1 MTIILKK
8 MNDILKIRIEEA
20 AINGSKNYD
29 PNISMYSQGKQVG
42 YIRGFNEGA
51 EYALSHQFISVEDAL
66 PEYNKAVLIIDK
78 TGIEGNGVYFN
89 HRSNNPIVNTYENGF
104 CDIGLSEVMYWCE
117 VPKFE
122 TKNAIKRIR

>member
-1 MTIILKK
+1 MNEILKK
-8 MNDILKIRIEEA
+8 RIEEA
-20 AINGSKNYD
+20 AYSACRDIADISLREQ
-29 PNISMYSQGKQVG
+29 NIFSIKL
-42 YIRGFNEGA
+42 GA
-51 EYALSHQFISVEDAL
+51 EYALSHQFISVDEAL

-122 TKNAIKRIR
+122 TRKK

>member
-1 MTIILKK
+1 
-8 MNDILKIRIEEA
+8 MNDILKKRIEEA
-20 AINGSKNYD
+20 AVEHAESIPQSDERKE
-29 PNISMYSQGKQVG
+29 YSREDF
-42 YIRGFNEGA
+42 IAGA
-51 EYALSHQFISVEDAL
+51 YYALSHQWISVEESL

-122 TKNAIKRIR
+122 TRKK

>member
-1 MTIILKK
+1 MNEILKK
-8 MNDILKIRIEEA
+8 RIEEA
-20 AINGSKNYD
+20 AYSACRDIADISLREQ
-29 PNISMYSQGKQVG
+29 NIFSIKL
-42 YIRGFNEGA
+42 GA

-122 TKNAIKRIR
+122 TKTE

>member
-1 MTIILKK
+1 
-8 MNDILKIRIEEA
+8 MNDILKKRIEEA
-20 AINGSKNYD
+20 AVEHAESIPQSDERKE
-29 PNISMYSQGKQVG
+29 YSREDF
-42 YIRGFNEGA
+42 IAGA

-122 TKNAIKRIR
+122 TKEKKGER

>member
-1 MTIILKK
+1 MNEILKK
-8 MNDILKIRIEEA
+8 RIEEA
-20 AINGSKNYD
+20 AYSACRDIADISLREQ
-29 PNISMYSQGKQVG
+29 NIFSIKL
-42 YIRGFNEGA
+42 GA
-51 EYALSHQFISVEDAL
+51 EYALSHQFISVDEAL

-122 TKNAIKRIR
+122 TKTE

>member
-1 MTIILKK
+1 MNEILKK
-8 MNDILKIRIEEA
+8 RIEEA
-20 AINGSKNYD
+20 AD
-29 PNISMYSQGKQVG
+29 TEMSQYYNDDEYPCGIKDIQSD
-42 YIRGFNEGA
+42 FKEAFKLGA
-51 EYALSHQFISVEDAL
+51 RFALSNQFISVEDDL

-78 TGIEGNGVYFN
+78 TGMEGNGVYFN

-122 TKNAIKRIR
+122 TKK